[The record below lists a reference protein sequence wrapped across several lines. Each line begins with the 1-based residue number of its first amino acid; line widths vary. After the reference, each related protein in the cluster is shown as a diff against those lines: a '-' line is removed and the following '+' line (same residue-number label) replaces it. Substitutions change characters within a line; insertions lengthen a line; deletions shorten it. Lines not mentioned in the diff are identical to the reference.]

1 MRSVMCSLIY
11 AIILAGLMQMVG
23 LELPRIPLTRIAN
36 AGSSK
41 ESARRVGTFVNISLC
56 GKQAYILPH
65 IYTSTFC
72 VFNQVINREQAYFVK
87 LLAEK
92 SL

>member
-1 MRSVMCSLIY
+1 MCSLIY
-11 AIILAGLMQMVG
+11 TLILAGLMQMVG
-23 LELPRIPLTRIAN
+23 SELPWLRLTRIAD

-41 ESARRVGTFVNISLC
+41 ESARIVGTFVSISLY
-56 GKQAYILPH
+56 GKQAYICLKF
-65 IYTSTFC
+65 TRLLFC
-72 VFNQVINREQAYFVK
+72 LFNQVINREEAYFVT